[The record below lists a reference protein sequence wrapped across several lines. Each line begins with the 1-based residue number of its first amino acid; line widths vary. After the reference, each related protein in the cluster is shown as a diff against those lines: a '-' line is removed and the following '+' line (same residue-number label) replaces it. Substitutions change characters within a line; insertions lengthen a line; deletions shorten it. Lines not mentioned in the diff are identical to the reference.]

1 MDKKFGVAA
10 KAIIKN
16 KDGKYLVLFKSENED
31 INPNEIDIPGGRV
44 EFGEDVQDCLI
55 REIQEEVNLDIKVNR
70 PSRAWGFVKDNLHL
84 IGITF
89 TADLISGEISL
100 SGEHNVYRWMT
111 KEEILAGD
119 YPGWIKKEFEVL

>member
-16 KDGKYLVLFKSENED
+16 EEGRYLVLFKSDTED

-44 EFGEDVQDCLI
+44 EFGEDVQDCLK
-55 REIQEEVNLDIKVNR
+55 REIIEEVGLDIKIDR
-70 PSRAWGFVKDNLHL
+70 PSRVWGFVKENLHL

-89 TADLISGEISL
+89 TAELVGGNIKL
-100 SGEHNVYRWMT
+100 SGEHDAYKWMT
-111 KEEILAGD
+111 KDEILEGD
-119 YPGWIKKEFEVL
+119 YPKWIKKEFEVI